1 VHQHKSSFDTSL
13 FSADDAVHRAL
24 HSLHNK
30 PMVLADVQDNPGA
43 GGTADTT
50 GILAALIK
58 AHAQGAVLGVLCDSE
73 TATLAHLHGIGAYIN
88 TDLGAKSGLADNY
101 PISARF
107 KVLAVSDGNIAYT
120 GDMYGGGIAT
130 LGPSCLLAID
140 SGEVDIRIVVSSIR
154 IQCLDRALFTHFD
167 IELSDSKII
176 VVKSTV
182 HHRAEFE
189 PIASEVLNV
198 AAPGAF
204 TCELMLDQYSNLRP
218 GVECL

>member
-1 VHQHKSSFDTSL
+1 
-13 FSADDAVHRAL
+13 
-24 HSLHNK
+24 
-30 PMVLADVQDNPGA
+30 M
-43 GGTADTT
+43 
-50 GILAALIK
+50 
-58 AHAQGAVLGVLCDSE
+58 
-73 TATLAHLHGIGAYIN
+73 GAYIN

-101 PISARF
+101 PIYARF
-107 KVLAVSDGNIAYT
+107 KVLAVRDGNIAYT

-130 LGPSCLLAID
+130 LGPSCLLGID
-140 SGEVDIRIVVSSIR
+140 NGEVDIRIVVSSMR
-154 IQCLDRALFTHFD
+154 IQCLDRALFTHFG
-167 IELSDSKII
+167 IELADTKII

-204 TCELMLDQYSNLRP
+204 ACELKLGQYSNLRP